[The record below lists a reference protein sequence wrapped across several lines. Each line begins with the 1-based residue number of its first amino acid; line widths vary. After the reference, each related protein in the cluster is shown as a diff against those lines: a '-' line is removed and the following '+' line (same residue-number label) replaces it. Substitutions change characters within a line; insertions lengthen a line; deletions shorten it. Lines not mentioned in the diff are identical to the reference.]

1 MNFIEILFVLL
12 FLHFLADFSLQSEAM
27 AKGKNRHF
35 RSEYILKGEKNKI
48 TWFYWLTAHTFIQG
62 GLIFIFFPIIWIALI
77 EVVFHFLLDFLKCD
91 NVTNPHIDQG
101 LHVLLRIIYAMVIFC
116 V

>member
-1 MNFIEILFVLL
+1 MNFIEILFILL

-35 RSEYILKGEKNKI
+35 KPEYVPEGQKYKI
-48 TWFYWLTAHTFIQG
+48 TWFYWLIAHAFIQG
-62 GLIFIFFPIIWIALI
+62 GLIFIFFPIVWIALI
-77 EVVFHFLLDFLKCD
+77 EVVFHFLLDFFKCD
-91 NVTNPHIDQG
+91 NITNPHIDQG
-101 LHVLLRIIYAMVIFC
+101 LHILLRIIYATVIFY